1 MTIRRATDFSKA
13 SLRRSTR
20 FISLKSRQKSRSDFA
35 MSSCAFSGVR
45 VDVTMSRTPG
55 KNCNAFGGQ
64 SAVTTEASFP
74 RARNTE
80 HRAELEPKASPSGL
94 TWQVITMLRAQS
106 NNCFTRS
113 TSSGSI
119 TVLNRLLR
127 SGVYVLILKC
137 NCKVI
142 KFFSNIHLCLL

>member
-1 MTIRRATDFSKA
+1 MTIRRAADFSKA

-20 FISLKSRQKSRSDFA
+20 FISLKSRQKSRSAFA
-35 MSSCAFSGVR
+35 MSSCAL
-45 VDVTMSRTPG
+45 DVTMSRTPG

-142 KFFSNIHLCLL
+142 KFFSNIHLRLL